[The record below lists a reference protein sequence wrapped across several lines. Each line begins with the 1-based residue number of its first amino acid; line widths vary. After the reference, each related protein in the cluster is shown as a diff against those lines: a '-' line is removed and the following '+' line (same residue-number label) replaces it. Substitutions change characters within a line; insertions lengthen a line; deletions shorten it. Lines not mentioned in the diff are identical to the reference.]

1 MGKNIVNLTVNCDM
15 TEAESKVTRLVELL
29 KEASTLVDELA
40 SKGIKLIPECALKL
54 LLQCGH
60 STSKSISYTAERA

>member
-1 MGKNIVNLTVNCDM
+1 MGKNIVNLTVNCDI

-40 SKGIKLIPECALKL
+40 SKGIKLKVDV
-54 LLQCGH
+54 
-60 STSKSISYTAERA
+60 

>member
-40 SKGIKLIPECALKL
+40 SKGSKLKVDV
-54 LLQCGH
+54 
-60 STSKSISYTAERA
+60 